1 MGCFFHRSI
10 VSHRRTVEV
19 YRTATRQTI
28 MYQVSFGLQKGEKSK
43 LIVLLRLCMYIYT
56 HIHTPCTPSKS
67 VRIRQVSCRCF
78 ASDNLELH
86 KRKEKRERK
95 KYIFIC
101 RSVREVSHCNN
112 FGFAWAT
119 EKLSTHIA
127 QIKWNISARTCKHS
141 CLSASFLDESL
152 SLRSQRSS

>member
-1 MGCFFHRSI
+1 MLLSSLHRLSSPNSRSLSHGYKANNNVSGFVRPPEGRKIQAHRS
-10 VSHRRTVEV
+10 TTYV
-19 YRTATRQTI
+19 YI
-28 MYQVSFGLQKGEKSK
+28 H
-43 LIVLLRLCMYIYT
+43 T
-56 HIHTPCTPSKS
+56 HTHTPCTPSKS